1 MTNLLEQLA
10 TMTVVVADT
19 GDIEAIRQFTPRDAT
34 TNPSLI
40 LAAAQIPT
48 YQNLIDRSLSE
59 SRVVMGDSA
68 PVEDVVAEALDE
80 ISVTF
85 GKEILRIVPGRVS
98 TEVDARLS
106 YDTEATIE
114 KARKLIGLYEQSG
127 VGRERVLI
135 KIASTWEGIRAAE
148 RLEQEGIHCNLTL
161 LFGFAQAVACAE
173 AGVTLISPFVG
184 RILDWYKAST
194 GRESFPGPEDP
205 GVISVTKIFNY
216 FKTYGYHTEV
226 MGASFRNI
234 DEIIELAGC
243 DLLTISPALMEQLRN
258 KEGQLIRK
266 LNKESPAETQEK
278 LDLDKDLFDRMMAD
292 DQMASEKL
300 DEGIRGFS
308 KAIEALEVQLAHR
321 LASIEGKAAFTHAV
335 HEIFLLNDL
344 DGDGCITR
352 EEWLGSDAVFD
363 ALDTDKDGRLAPEDV
378 RGGLGAALSVS
389 R

>member
-48 YQNLIDRSLSE
+48 YQDLIDRTLSE
-59 SRVVMGDSA
+59 SRAVLGESA

-106 YDTEATIE
+106 YDTAATIE
-114 KARKLIGLYEQSG
+114 KARKLIGLYEQAG
-127 VGRERVLI
+127 VPRKRVLI
-135 KIASTWEGIRAAE
+135 KVASTWEGIRAAE
-148 RLEQEGIHCNLTL
+148 QLEREGIHCNLTL

-184 RILDWYKAST
+184 RILDWYKANT

-205 GVISVTKIFNY
+205 GVISVSQIYHY

-234 DEIIELAGC
+234 EEIIELAGC

-258 KEGQLIRK
+258 QEGVLQRK
-266 LNKESPAETQEK
+266 LDPHNPAPTQEK
-278 LDLDKDLFDRMMAD
+278 IHVDHALFQAMMAED
-292 DQMASEKL
+292 RMASEKL

-321 LASIEGKAAFTHAV
+321 LAALEGKAAFTHAV

-363 ALDTDKDGRLAPEDV
+363 ALDTDQDGRLAPDDV
-378 RGGLGAALSVS
+378 RGGLGAALSV
-389 R
+389 RR